1 LRAFFVSRICQ
12 DVSRIHIGKSVWR
25 HFFDVNSITAF
36 KLKVMDTKELEK
48 LPKKDGE
55 IEKGTA
61 HIIVELIEYEH
72 NEVVSKSIMKKT
84 TGSIDALSFA
94 SGEGLNEKTSPFDT
108 YAQIIDGSAIIEIDG
123 KAFTLQTGE
132 GVVIPAHRPSHIKP
146 NGRFKLLLTVIKSGY
161 E

>member
-1 LRAFFVSRICQ
+1 
-12 DVSRIHIGKSVWR
+12 
-25 HFFDVNSITAF
+25 
-36 KLKVMDTKELEK
+36 MDTGELDK
-48 LPKKDGE
+48 LSKKDGE
-55 IEKGTA
+55 IEKGAA

-72 NEVVSKSIMKKT
+72 NAVVSKSIMKKT

-108 YAQIIDGSAIIEIDG
+108 YAQIIDGSAIIEVDG
-123 KAFTLQTGE
+123 KATELKTGE
-132 GVVIPAHRPSHIKP
+132 GIVIPAHKSSVIKP